1 MRTFERLR
9 RRRRRCRSSLACSFR
24 RSRLQDEPGL
34 RVTAATAAAADLIIV
49 TLTYNTLFLA
59 RCTAEAPAAAAAG
72 PSSFALLLL
81 SV

>member
-34 RVTAATAAAADLIIV
+34 RVTAAAAADLIIV

-59 RCTAEAPAAAAAG
+59 RCTAEEAPAAAG
-72 PSSFALLLL
+72 PPSFALLLRAFRL
-81 SV
+81 F